1 MITITVGPL
10 SLLQARPYTETLVE
24 RFEPVAQNT
33 GVFGAG
39 MVGMAMMVPNLNF
52 AGGAPNSQAAGTA
65 GGGGLPTDGSIS
77 TAALSLALVPLGL
90 AAVAIFPPFERLVKF
105 TVSFKTRLKTLS
117 VSKTTSKRLEN
128 KNP

>member
-1 MITITVGPL
+1 MIQTLLTVGPL
-10 SLLQARPYTETLVE
+10 SSLQARPYTETLVE

-65 GGGGLPTDGSIS
+65 GGGGLPTDGSIA

-90 AAVAIFPPFERLVKF
+90 AALAIFPPFERLVQPVK
-105 TVSFKTRLKTLS
+105 
-117 VSKTTSKRLEN
+117 KRYTHFM
-128 KNP
+128 